1 MLLADLPVDVP
12 DAQLVDRVRELEDL
26 KAAAAAAQARATAAF
41 DTSQRAAQADAGT
54 AKEKQGEGLA
64 SQIALAR
71 RDSPARGSR
80 HLGLAHALTREMP
93 HTLAALT
100 TGILSEWRATLL
112 VRETACL
119 DAGNRARV
127 DETLAADPASLE
139 GLGDKRLI
147 AAAKKEAYRLDP
159 HSVVRRA
166 AKAASER
173 TVTTRP
179 APDTMTYVTG
189 LLPVADG
196 VAVQAALE
204 RAADQLRATG
214 DERGR
219 GQIMAD
225 TLVHRVTA
233 PTHQQD
239 EKPAVAGVAD
249 IEIQL
254 VMTDRAL
261 LAGDHEPAHL
271 TGYGTVPAGW
281 ARDLLLGPRTQSTEP
296 NPQHNQQGTANGTA
310 HHRQGPGSGNN
321 EQAHRHTGR
330 HPGKGAGLLDRL
342 LTTPTQHGEQASEPA
357 EDEARVWIRRLYTAP
372 GTGQLIGMDSTARIF
387 PKNLRRMIITR
398 DQTCRTPFCDAPIR
412 QIDHILS
419 HGVGGHT
426 SETNGGGLCEL
437 CRHRHNSHYA
447 DKRIMPISP
456 PYGRM
461 LAVEAPR
468 LSA

>member
-1 MLLADLPVDVP
+1 MFDTPASGSGEPADNQASPAAAVTPAGTVTPVAAAASPAVPDVPVAPAAGLSPIADFAVLLAELPLGIP

-26 KAAAAAAQARATAAF
+26 KAAAAATQARATAAF

-100 TGILSEWRATLL
+100 TGVLSEWRATLL

-119 DAGNRARV
+119 DTGNRARV
-127 DETLAADPASLE
+127 DETLAADPTNLE

-159 HSVVRRA
+159 HSVIRRA

-239 EKPAVAGVAD
+239 GKQDRTQDSNQGRKQDGKPAVAGGAD

-261 LAGDHEPAHL
+261 LAGDSHRPPRHTRTSTGAPAHH
-271 TGYGTVPAGW
+271 GNHHPH
-281 ARDLLLGPRTQSTEP
+281 RTPLPIHRTTTTRNKHATTSGRFRRASTTS
-296 NPQHNQQGTANGTA
+296 GTAEHSPDSIIRDGKTSA
-310 HHRQGPGSGNN
+310 TTHRTERN
-321 EQAHRHTGR
+321 
-330 HPGKGAGLLDRL
+330 
-342 LTTPTQHGEQASEPA
+342 
-357 EDEARVWIRRLYTAP
+357 Y
-372 GTGQLIGMDSTARIF
+372 
-387 PKNLRRMIITR
+387 
-398 DQTCRTPFCDAPIR
+398 
-412 QIDHILS
+412 
-419 HGVGGHT
+419 
-426 SETNGGGLCEL
+426 
-437 CRHRHNSHYA
+437 
-447 DKRIMPISP
+447 
-456 PYGRM
+456 
-461 LAVEAPR
+461 
-468 LSA
+468 